1 MNTATAKKVLIH
13 HIEIN
18 RFNRE
23 QEVPQVATNFIG
35 GAGIGKTSL
44 VYQAAKELGGLKVFR
59 LNVGE
64 CTDAA
69 ELLGVPYAEFYVP
82 SIGKWVHEN
91 QIHGHPNY
99 TEKRTAYA
107 KPEWWPNTEEE
118 CILLIDDSW
127 RSGISVQQALMTLVE
142 ARTLY
147 NEKLPE
153 KCTIVMTNNPTDGD
167 VSYHVAQL
175 DVAQM
180 SRCSHFEV
188 NFSVEEWVEWAKGAK
203 VIEAGYN
210 FVQTYP
216 EMIEKEIP
224 RNVERF
230 FRLIANLEAKS
241 DAAMINN
248 LGQGCFYTGDGKISS
263 FPTHYISFAQNQLTN
278 IPSGKDL
285 FEMKESLLIPKIK
298 TACTDESRSQAIMAI
313 MADRI
318 LEYLKVEAGT
328 DSAHFKKNTEK
339 HIPRLT
345 WLLET
350 QDFFSADLIQN
361 LVLKLVNI
369 NDTFVTRKL
378 TEKFSQKHK

>member
-1 MNTATAKKVLIH
+1 MNTATAKSILVH
-13 HIEIN
+13 HVNIN

-23 QEVPQVATNFIG
+23 NNIPQLAVNFIG
-35 GAGIGKTSL
+35 QAGIGKTSL
-44 VYQAAKELGGLKVFR
+44 VFQAANEAGDLPVFR

-69 ELLGVPYAEFYVP
+69 ELLGVPYAEFCVND
-82 SIGKWVHEN
+82 KWVHES
-91 QIHGHPNY
+91 QIGKETHY
-99 TEKRTAYA
+99 TAKRTAYA
-107 KPEWWPNTEEE
+107 KPEWWPTCQDE

-175 DVAQM
+175 DDAQM

-188 NFSVEEWVEWAKGAK
+188 NFSVEEWVEWAKGAQI
-203 VIEAGYN
+203 IEAGYN
-210 FVQTYP
+210 FVQAYP

-230 FRLIANLEAKS
+230 FRLIATLNPAQDKS
-241 DAAMINN
+241 LINA
-248 LGQGCFYTGDGKISS
+248 LGQGSFYRSGDGKMSV
-263 FPTHYISFAQNQLTN
+263 FPSHFISFAENQLTD
-278 IPSGKDL
+278 IPTAKDMFTMDEDKL
-285 FEMKESLLIPKIK
+285 RVKIK
-298 TACTDESRSQAIMAI
+298 NATKDDSRSQAILAI

-318 LEYLKVEAGT
+318 LDFLKEEAGT
-328 DSAHFKKNTEK
+328 EVAHYKINTNK
-339 HIPRLT
+339 HMPRLS
-345 WLLET
+345 WLLEKE
-350 QDFFSADLIQN
+350 DFFSADLIQN
-361 LVLKLVNI
+361 LVLKLVSI
-369 NDTFVTRKL
+369 NDSFVNIAL
-378 TEKFSQKHK
+378 TKKFQQRSK